1 MNVLV
6 YRTIYRLKCNDLVD
20 TLHVNK
26 AQLSLGFFV
35 FVGGRYIKSDN
46 GLFLTKLIYF
56 IEHLINYM
64 EVEMNRNVHL
74 KSFKSSEL
82 IFDNDETIIILKFIF
97 SSQHSIIDELDITD
111 EVREFAQGLLVEAVD
126 ASYAMGFIDSLFRAT
141 MNPQDGAKKV
151 ITKFG
156 RSAAKHWFS
165 HATAKDLMQ
174 IKIYDRVREQLS
186 YSFGRVLLM
195 YLNGIAKTKGPHFG
209 VLAFNLNNK
218 VIWS

>member
-1 MNVLV
+1 
-6 YRTIYRLKCNDLVD
+6 
-20 TLHVNK
+20 
-26 AQLSLGFFV
+26 
-35 FVGGRYIKSDN
+35 
-46 GLFLTKLIYF
+46 
-56 IEHLINYM
+56 M
-64 EVEMNRNVHL
+64 EMEMEMNRNVHL
-74 KSFKSSEL
+74 KNFKSSQL

-126 ASYAMGFIDSLFRAT
+126 ASYAMGFIDSLFRST

-151 ITKFG
+151 IIKFG

-186 YSFGRVLLM
+186 YSFGRVLVL
-195 YLNGIAKTKGPHFG
+195 YLNGIAKTNSRHFG